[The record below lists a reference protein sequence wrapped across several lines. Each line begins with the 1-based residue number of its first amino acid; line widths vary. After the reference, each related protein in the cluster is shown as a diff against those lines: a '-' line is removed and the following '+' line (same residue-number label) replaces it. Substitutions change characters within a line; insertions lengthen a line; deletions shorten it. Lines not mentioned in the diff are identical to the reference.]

1 MLLIGLREHEDP
13 HLGVLAAQLERG
25 AQPVVPV
32 VRWHLHVHE
41 GDVGT
46 VREALAQEIVGVPGL
61 GHDVESRLRQQPRY
75 ALPQQHVVLSNQKA
89 QPFFRHNRRNG
100 TR

>member
-1 MLLIGLREHEDP
+1 MLLIGRREHEDP

-46 VREALAQEIVGVPGL
+46 VREALAQKIVGVPGL
-61 GHDVESRLRQQPRY
+61 GHDVNPGLRQ
-75 ALPQQHVVLSNQKA
+75 
-89 QPFFRHNRRNG
+89 
-100 TR
+100 